1 MPIIIKGAAQREN
14 AAQMQQKME
23 TKKDM
28 QKITIGK
35 IVNAVGLKGEVRI
48 YSYSDRKER
57 FEELES
63 LILTGKNGDR
73 TYQVENIRYQKNMVI
88 AKLAGVDDRNGAE
101 ALKDHDVNITESQ
114 LPDLEE
120 DTFFIKDL
128 IGCSA
133 ADEAGGRVFGVIE
146 DVIQNSAQD
155 IYVIRLEQGGQAMIP
170 AVGQFVRE
178 VDIKKKIVTI
188 RVIPGLLPDSDD
200 EAPEGSKG
208 GTEA

>member
-1 MPIIIKGAAQREN
+1 M
-14 AAQMQQKME
+14 
-23 TKKDM
+23 
-28 QKITIGK
+28 
-35 IVNAVGLKGEVRI
+35 
-48 YSYSDRKER
+48 
-57 FEELES
+57 
-63 LILTGKNGDR
+63 
-73 TYQVENIRYQKNMVI
+73 
-88 AKLAGVDDRNGAE
+88 
-101 ALKDHDVNITESQ
+101 NITESQ

-128 IGCSA
+128 IGCSV

>member
-1 MPIIIKGAAQREN
+1 
-14 AAQMQQKME
+14 
-23 TKKDM
+23 M

-128 IGCSA
+128 IGCSV

-146 DVIQNSAQD
+146 DVIQKRSGHLCDQTGTGRPGNDTGSRAVRARGGHKEKDRDHKSDTGPSA
-155 IYVIRLEQGGQAMIP
+155 G
-170 AVGQFVRE
+170 
-178 VDIKKKIVTI
+178 
-188 RVIPGLLPDSDD
+188 
-200 EAPEGSKG
+200 
-208 GTEA
+208 